1 MLRRAKMGLFK
12 KIGNALKKTR
22 EAIARRIDSLLSHG
36 ELDDDF
42 YDELTDVLI
51 SCDIGVRTSMEI
63 VDSLRERARKNKLR
77 TAEDV
82 RNELKNILKEEFA
95 SVDDIE
101 IEYPAIITIIGVN
114 GVGKTTT
121 LGKLSKYFKN
131 LKKDVTLV
139 AGDTFRAAASNQLN
153 EWAERTKTRIIKHA
167 EGADAAAVVFD
178 GISSAKAKKTDVLL
192 VDTAGRLHTKTNLME
207 ELKKI
212 DKVINREYPEAHKY
226 NFIVLDATT
235 GQNALNQISAFND
248 FVKIDGIILT
258 KLDGTAKGGVVIAI
272 EKDYHLPVVFIGV
285 GEGVDDLEKFDYNE
299 FIGNL
304 F

>member
-1 MLRRAKMGLFK
+1 MGLFK

-42 YDELTDVLI
+42 YDELIDVLI

-299 FIGNL
+299 FIDNL